1 MVYVGFEERSVFG
14 GGGGLV
20 GRRGSK
26 GWFLFCGFIS
36 GIGVW
41 GPVIGNNKMY

>member
-1 MVYVGFEERSVFG
+1 MKFFER

-20 GRRGSK
+20 GRWGSK

-36 GIGVW
+36 GAGEWGTGIGD
-41 GPVIGNNKMY
+41 KMY